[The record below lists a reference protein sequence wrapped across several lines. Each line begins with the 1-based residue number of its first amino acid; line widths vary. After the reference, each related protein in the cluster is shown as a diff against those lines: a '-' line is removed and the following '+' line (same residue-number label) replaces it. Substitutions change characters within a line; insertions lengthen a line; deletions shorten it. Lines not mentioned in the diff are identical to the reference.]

1 MARLAPE
8 LLGEVNSKLAS
19 CQIVCYSASKMQTL
33 ALLARKGGTGKT
45 TIAIHLAVAAVQAG
59 RRVLLLDT
67 DPQHSAGDWW
77 RARAGNAP
85 ELVECEARRVG
96 DVLQAAATDGVDLV
110 VVDTRPSVEADTAEI
125 ARLADMTLIPCRAGV
140 LDLRAIR
147 ATVEVIRAVHQARA
161 AIVLNAVPASRGFG
175 ENSLTAE
182 ARRALNVYGLPVA
195 PVAIGH
201 RAALAHALIDG
212 RAVTEF
218 EPDGKAAGELRRLY
232 RHLETSLWPAL
243 APA

>member
-1 MARLAPE
+1 M
-8 LLGEVNSKLAS
+8 
-19 CQIVCYSASKMQTL
+19 
-33 ALLARKGGTGKT
+33 
-45 TIAIHLAVAAVQAG
+45 QAG

-77 RARAGNAP
+77 RARAGKAA

-147 ATVEVIRAVHQARA
+147 ATVEVIRAVQARA
-161 AIVLNAVPASRGFG
+161 LIVMNAVPASRGFG

-182 ARRALNVYGLPVA
+182 ARRALNVYDLPVA
-195 PVAIGH
+195 PVSIGH

-232 RHLETSLWPAL
+232 RHLEASLWPAL

>member
-1 MARLAPE
+1 
-8 LLGEVNSKLAS
+8 
-19 CQIVCYSASKMQTL
+19 MQTL

-45 TIAIHLAVAAVQAG
+45 TIAIHLAVAAVRAG

-67 DPQHSAGDWW
+67 DPRHSAGDWW

-85 ELVECEARRVG
+85 EPVECEARLVR
-96 DVLQAAATDGVDLV
+96 DVLQAAAADGVDLV
-110 VVDTRPSVEADTAEI
+110 VVDTRPSVEADTADI
-125 ARLADMTLIPCRAGV
+125 ARLADLTLIPCRAGV

-147 ATVEVIRAVHQARA
+147 ATVEVIRAVQARA

-175 ENSLTAE
+175 EGSLTAE

-195 PVAIGH
+195 PVAIGS
-201 RAALAHALIDG
+201 RAALAHTLIDG

>member
-1 MARLAPE
+1 
-8 LLGEVNSKLAS
+8 
-19 CQIVCYSASKMQTL
+19 MQTL

-85 ELVECEARRVG
+85 ELVECEARLVG
-96 DVLQAAATDGVDLV
+96 DVLQAAAADGVDLA
-110 VVDTRPSVEADTAEI
+110 VVDTRPSVEADTADI
-125 ARLADMTLIPCRAGV
+125 ARLADLTLIPCRAGV

-147 ATVEVIRAVHQARA
+147 ATVEVIRAVQARA
-161 AIVLNAVPASRGFG
+161 VIVLNAVPASRGFG

-182 ARRALNVYGLPVA
+182 ARRALDAYDLPVA